1 MASSTKPAVTLK
13 SLNLQDTLG
22 NLFSLD
28 ALALILKLLV
38 ILVLGLIVVRLVAEV
53 TRRLSR
59 KNLSPRTSEILVKA
73 VRYFGYLLVIINF
86 AKTAGLDLTALLGA
100 AGIAGIAIGFAAQT
114 SVSNLISGLFL
125 LTEKAYVVGDVLDVG
140 GGIVGTVDSIDML
153 SVKLRTFDNRLVR
166 IPNETLVKTNIIN
179 VTRYP
184 IRRLNINLSIT
195 YRSDLEKTRAL
206 LLKAAGENP
215 WVLKNPAPLFM
226 VEGFGASGV
235 DLFLGVWYAKDDYTD
250 TKNSMLLEIKRSLDA
265 ERVAFAH
272 QTVTV
277 RREPDV
283 GADAAD
289 AKERNDRLGAPIHRS
304 RKKP

>member
-1 MASSTKPAVTLK
+1 
-13 SLNLQDTLG
+13 
-22 NLFSLD
+22 
-28 ALALILKLLV
+28 
-38 ILVLGLIVVRLVAEV
+38 
-53 TRRLSR
+53 
-59 KNLSPRTSEILVKA
+59 
-73 VRYFGYLLVIINF
+73 
-86 AKTAGLDLTALLGA
+86 
-100 AGIAGIAIGFAAQT
+100 
-114 SVSNLISGLFL
+114 
-125 LTEKAYVVGDVLDVG
+125 
-140 GGIVGTVDSIDML
+140 
-153 SVKLRTFDNRLVR
+153 VR
-166 IPNETLVKTNIIN
+166 IPNETLVKSNIIN

-195 YRSDLEKTRAL
+195 YKSDLEKARAL
-206 LLKAAGENP
+206 LLKASAENP

-265 ERVAFAH
+265 ERVAFGH

-283 GADAAD
+283 GADAKA
-289 AKERNDRLGAPIHRS
+289 RNDRPGAPVHRS